1 MAFIPDDEL
10 QEWASPAELDVILGK
25 TARLEARL
33 GSKTSP
39 MVYLA
44 AGAVLGILYWTFR
57 ERKPGA
63 GVSTVVEELLI

>member
-44 AGAVLGILYWTFR
+44 AGAVLGILYWSFR
-57 ERKPGA
+57 QQKPGA

>member
-39 MVYLA
+39 LVYLA
-44 AGAVLGILYWTFR
+44 AGAVLGIVYWTFR
-57 ERKPGA
+57 QKKPTA
-63 GVSTVVEELLI
+63 GVTTIVEDLLI